1 MGMVDSRGRD
11 RWMCPQIPRVA
22 SASDGR
28 SDAFVR
34 ETPTVVRTRS
44 SREEG
49 ERRRGEACVRVRCA
63 CACARARR
71 ERARGVRVETGA
83 VGEEAREAEEAVSG
97 RRPSRARREGRA
109 VVGDA

>member
-1 MGMVDSRGRD
+1 MNS
-11 RWMCPQIPRVA
+11 
-22 SASDGR
+22 
-28 SDAFVR
+28 F
-34 ETPTVVRTRS
+34 
-44 SREEG
+44 
-49 ERRRGEACVRVRCA
+49 ERRRRWSGRVRRARRARGDAVRRVCVCA
-63 CACARARR
+63 CARVCVRARR